1 MKKILFVSFFSP
13 PIGSGGGERVIKL
26 LKYIKGF
33 EKYLLTS
40 DYPTYKY
47 KDDSSR
53 IPEGTEVIRV
63 KFKDPRIFIPKFL
76 YRFLKRGTS
85 KEEKD
90 IVEKYRVLKSS
101 LLTKLRLRL
110 FIPDDKVKWAKDS
123 VKVAKNLIEKEK
135 IDVVITSGP
144 PHSTHLVGL
153 SLKKRFNIKWV
164 MDIRDLWSENPFVE
178 YPLKSKIKNR
188 KIEEKCLKECDLII
202 VVTESFKEVLLKE
215 FDFLNEN
222 KIKVVYG
229 GFDKKDFDIVEPK
242 SLPGFSISYVG
253 SFYSLQTP
261 VFFFKAFQEFLEED
275 ENFKKEAKIYILSP
289 FEENTKKI
297 VDEMILNDF
306 VKISGYLPHKEAISY
321 MLGSKLL
328 FLFLGKGG
336 EVTVPQK
343 TFEYLGSGKRIIA
356 LVPDGECKE
365 ILLRCGVKDIVD
377 PESIEEIKKTLKKIY
392 RDYLNGVEVIYNK
405 EEIDKFSMENI
416 SRVFIESL
424 KEGGVL

>member
-26 LKYIKGF
+26 LKYIKDF
-33 EKYLLTS
+33 EKYLLTG

-47 KDDSSR
+47 RDDSSR
-53 IPEGTEVIRV
+53 IPEDTKVFRV
-63 KFKDPRIFIPKFL
+63 KFKDPRIFIPNFL
-76 YRFLKRGTS
+76 YRVLKRGTS
-85 KEEKD
+85 GEEKD
-90 IVEKYRVLKSS
+90 IIEKYRVLKSS
-101 LLTKLRLRL
+101 LLTKIRLRL

-123 VKVAKNLIEKEK
+123 LKFAKNLVEKEK

-153 SLKKRFNIKWV
+153 NLKKKFSIKWV
-164 MDIRDLWSENPFVE
+164 MDLRDLWSENPFVE
-178 YPLKSKIKNR
+178 YPLSSKIKNR
-188 KIEEKCLKECDLII
+188 KIEEKCLKECDLIV
-202 VVTESFKEVLLKE
+202 VVTESFKKVLLNE

-222 KIKVVYG
+222 KIKVIYG
-229 GFDKKDFDIVEPK
+229 GFDKKDFEIEAK
-242 SLPGFSISYVG
+242 TLPGFSISYVG

-261 VFFFKAFQEFLEED
+261 VFFFKAFQELIEEH
-275 ENFKKEAKIYILSP
+275 ENFRKDAKIYILSP

-297 VDEMILNDF
+297 VDEMKLNDF
-306 VKISGYLPHKEAISY
+306 VNISGFLPHKEAVKFI
-321 MLGSKLL
+321 LGSKLL

-343 TFEYLGSGKRIIA
+343 TFEYLGSEKRIIA

-365 ILLRCGVKDIVD
+365 ILLSCGVKDVVD
-377 PESIEEIKKTLKKIY
+377 PEKIEEIKKTLKNIY
-392 RDYLNGVEVIYNK
+392 RDYLNGVEIKYNQ
-405 EEIDKFSMENI
+405 EEINKFSMENI
-416 SRVFIESL
+416 SQKFIESL